1 MVRVALLV
9 LIYASFVSSADARV
23 GASDD
28 EKRSEWTFSP
38 SIHLG
43 AGQSK
48 VDSPVPS
55 LNRNNFV
62 MLGQINN
69 QIDYTK

>member
-55 LNRNNFV
+55 LNRNKYIFKSSF
-62 MLGQINN
+62 LA
-69 QIDYTK
+69 K